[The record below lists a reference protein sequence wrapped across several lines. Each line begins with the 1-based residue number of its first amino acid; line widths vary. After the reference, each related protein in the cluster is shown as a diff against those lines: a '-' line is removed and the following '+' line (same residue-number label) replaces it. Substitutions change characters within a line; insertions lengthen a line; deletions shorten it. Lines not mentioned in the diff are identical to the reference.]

1 MCSELFHIC
10 IKSSVIPPLKCVH
23 MLSPCEMLPLALV
36 IRIKSLSSLF
46 TAQHLSYC
54 SPELH
59 AWLGFFFLFGFVKDL
74 ISFLFMC
81 ILTLAGAEKKKK
93 ITVPRCFEAAVA
105 YIQLKL
111 RRKTVA
117 DKTNFLIHSIA
128 YLINLSCFIDK
139 KTLKF
144 HFRKTRIFY
153 SCFLC
158 PSAKSF
164 LTSEDGP
171 ITPIFSFTNILL

>member
-1 MCSELFHIC
+1 MWAQTTKPPTSGKNPKNQDNYNPCSSWFFGLFLEQHRLMCFELFYIC

-23 MLSPCEMLPLALV
+23 MPSPCEMLPLVLV

-81 ILTLAGAEKKKK
+81 VLTLAGAEMKKNHCTQMSWSCSSIHTAEIK
-93 ITVPRCFEAAVA
+93 
-105 YIQLKL
+105 
-111 RRKTVA
+111 
-117 DKTNFLIHSIA
+117 DKNCS
-128 YLINLSCFIDK
+128 
-139 KTLKF
+139 
-144 HFRKTRIFY
+144 R
-153 SCFLC
+153 
-158 PSAKSF
+158 
-164 LTSEDGP
+164 
-171 ITPIFSFTNILL
+171 

>member
-1 MCSELFHIC
+1 MRLFLEQHRLLCSKLFYIC

-59 AWLGFFFLFGFVKDL
+59 GLLVGVFLWFFFSPLSGSVKDL

-81 ILTLAGAEKKKK
+81 VLTLAGAEKKK
-93 ITVPRCFEAAVA
+93 TAVPRCSEAAVA

-111 RRKTVA
+111 RRKIVLDKQPSHTV
-117 DKTNFLIHSIA
+117 
-128 YLINLSCFIDK
+128 
-139 KTLKF
+139 
-144 HFRKTRIFY
+144 FY
-153 SCFLC
+153 SILN
-158 PSAKSF
+158 K
-164 LTSEDGP
+164 P
-171 ITPIFSFTNILL
+171 IMFH

>member
-1 MCSELFHIC
+1 MCSELFYIC
-10 IKSSVIPPLKCVH
+10 MKSSVIPPLKCVH

-36 IRIKSLSSLF
+36 ISIKSLSSLF

-59 AWLGFFFLFGFVKDL
+59 AWLAFFFLFGFVKDL

-81 ILTLAGAEKKKK
+81 VLTLAGAGKKKK
-93 ITVPRCFEAAVA
+93 ITVPRCSGAAAA

-117 DKTNFLIHSIA
+117 DKTNFLIHSTA
-128 YLINLSCFIDK
+128 YLINLPCFIEK

-144 HFRKTRIFY
+144 LFGKTRIFY
-153 SCFLC
+153 SCFSL
-158 PSAKSF
+158 PFGKELFNIWTWSNYSY
-164 LTSEDGP
+164 
-171 ITPIFSFTNILL
+171 FSL

>member
-59 AWLGFFFLFGFVKDL
+59 AWLVFFLSLWLCERFNFFFVYVYTYTCRCRK
-74 ISFLFMC
+74 
-81 ILTLAGAEKKKK
+81 EKK

>member
-1 MCSELFHIC
+1 MCSELFYIC

-59 AWLGFFFLFGFVKDL
+59 GWLVFFSLFGSVKDL

-81 ILTLAGAEKKKK
+81 VLTLAGAEKKK
-93 ITVPRCFEAAVA
+93 IAVPRCFEAAVA

-111 RRKTVA
+111 RRKTEA
-117 DKTNFLIHSIA
+117 DKTNFLVQCSTA

-139 KTLKF
+139 KTLEF

-153 SCFLC
+153 SCCLC
-158 PSAKSF
+158 SLAKRF
-164 LTSEDGP
+164 FKYEGGP
-171 ITPIFSFTNILL
+171 ITPIFNFTHTFL

>member
-1 MCSELFHIC
+1 M
-10 IKSSVIPPLKCVH
+10 IPPLKCVH

-81 ILTLAGAEKKKK
+81 VLTLAGAGKKK
-93 ITVPRCFEAAVA
+93 ITAPRCSEAAVA

-128 YLINLSCFIDK
+128 YLKNLSCFIDN

-153 SCFLC
+153 SCLF
-158 PSAKSF
+158 A
-164 LTSEDGP
+164 
-171 ITPIFSFTNILL
+171 LLQRAF